1 MKLVF
6 TFLALTI
13 GVFTNAQISDNSSG
27 TTATE
32 TGSVAIGTNTTASG
46 SYSTAMG
53 IYTTASGDFS
63 VAMSYQSIAAGLAS
77 TAIGWGTR
85 ANAIASTALGYST
98 ITNGEYSTAMGW
110 NTSADGKLSTA
121 IGYETTASDYGSLV
135 IGRYNLAGATVTNSA
150 TEFNTANT
158 AFVIGNGTVG
168 AGMMDPPILSDAF
181 KVMFN
186 GDAYVSNSLYLGGT
200 AITSTA
206 AELNLLA
213 GVTVIGTG
221 ILSNV
226 TEGGN
231 TGVRLSSSNAD
242 NHGNIGSNAVDL
254 SYSNTSVSSGA
265 TGNSSVAL
273 GENTTASALFST
285 ALGVGTQANGQG
297 STALGS
303 GTIAGGFYATAT
315 GFETAASGNYSTAIG
330 TASIASGEKS
340 IAIGNQYQT
349 NATTPEYNNEA
360 AGSHSFV
367 IGNNNSTTGAKA
379 FSIGTDNLSTGVSSI
394 ALGEN
399 NIASGNFSQAI
410 GLFSES
416 IAYSSFA
423 IGNNAFADGYN
434 TTAIGTA
441 NTADINADTLN
452 WSLNNRAFVIGNG
465 YYDVASATLNRSD
478 ALTVLFDGTTTIS
491 GSVIAP
497 AFIGDGSQLTN
508 LPDGFDGDYT
518 NLTNKPLIRDIV
530 ASNPVFLGDMVSA
543 FGTEQVT
550 NRATLD
556 IVADSDGDLITGFKN
571 IGSGDR
577 FNISLDTNNEYAEV
591 GSGGGYGLKLFSEG
605 GNMIFEGDDMM
616 STPSFN
622 FNGNITNTG
631 TVTAAN
637 FIGDGSQLTNLPDGF
652 DGDYTN
658 LTNSPLTF
666 NTSGTG
672 GIQSTGAGSITPSGN
687 LASGTLATALGNQT
701 RATSAG
707 VLAIGQWNAFDDTID
722 GAAADP
728 SHQAFVIGNGNGNGR
743 SNAFEVLY
751 DGTTTIAGDVVINS
765 DMRLKANII
774 SLGSTLSK
782 LLQIDG
788 KTYTMKR
795 DKNQKQ
801 KIGVLAQDIEKVFPE
816 LVSESKGIKSVNYQ
830 GLVPVLI
837 NSIKEQEEKIK
848 RLEMLVEKLLEVK
861 K

>member
-27 TTATE
+27 TTATGN
-32 TGSVAIGTNTTASG
+32 GSVAMGTTTTASG

-53 IYTTASGDFS
+53 VFTTASGDFS

-77 TAIGWGTR
+77 TAIGWGTM
-85 ANAIASTALGYST
+85 ANATASTALGYST

-168 AGMMDPPILSDAF
+168 ADMMDPPILSDAF

-226 TEGGN
+226 TEGSN
-231 TGVRLSSSNAD
+231 TGARLSTSNAA
-242 NHGNIGSNAVDL
+242 NHGDIGSNAVDL
-254 SYSNTSVSSGA
+254 SYSNSSSTTRGA
-265 TGNSSVAL
+265 TGSNSTAM
-273 GENTTASALFST
+273 GDGTTASGPFST
-285 ALGVGTQANGQG
+285 AM
-297 STALGS
+297 
-303 GTIAGGFYATAT
+303 
-315 GFETAASGNYSTAIG
+315 G

-360 AGSHSFV
+360 AGSRSFV

-416 IAYSSFA
+416 TAYSSFA

-441 NTADINADTLN
+441 NTADVNADPLN

-543 FGTEQVT
+543 FGTEQVI

-728 SHQAFVIGNGNGNGR
+728 SHQAFVIGNGNGNRR

>member
-32 TGSVAIGTNTTASG
+32 AGSVAIGTNTTASG
-46 SYSTAMG
+46 PYSTAMG
-53 IYTTASGDFS
+53 
-63 VAMSYQSIAAGLAS
+63 
-77 TAIGWGTR
+77 
-85 ANAIASTALGYST
+85 
-98 ITNGEYSTAMGW
+98 
-110 NTSADGKLSTA
+110 
-121 IGYETTASDYGSLV
+121 
-135 IGRYNLAGATVTNSA
+135 
-150 TEFNTANT
+150 
-158 AFVIGNGTVG
+158 
-168 AGMMDPPILSDAF
+168 
-181 KVMFN
+181 
-186 GDAYVSNSLYLGGT
+186 VS
-200 AITSTA
+200 
-206 AELNLLA
+206 
-213 GVTVIGTG
+213 
-221 ILSNV
+221 
-226 TEGGN
+226 
-231 TGVRLSSSNAD
+231 
-242 NHGNIGSNAVDL
+242 
-254 SYSNTSVSSGA
+254 
-265 TGNSSVAL
+265 
-273 GENTTASALFST
+273 
-285 ALGVGTQANGQG
+285 
-297 STALGS
+297 
-303 GTIAGGFYATAT
+303 
-315 GFETAASGNYSTAIG
+315 
-330 TASIASGEKS
+330 SIASGEKS

-360 AGSHSFV
+360 AGSRSFV

-416 IAYSSFA
+416 TAYSSFA

-441 NTADINADTLN
+441 NTADVNADPLN